1 VNKKVGMYASII
13 TFLAVFAF
21 AIFMFIGILL
31 KNSNIGNYGSYLS
44 SFFIALGFIPM
55 VCSYLSFTSNEN
67 KSIGLIALSFSILYG
82 LFITLVYY
90 TQLTTVHLANLSEE
104 ITGLIDY
111 SKFGLFFNYNL
122 LGYAFIALSTFFVG
136 IKLETKKR
144 EEKILKYLLCIHGI
158 FAISCFILLMIG
170 LFNENMPGGDIIGT
184 IVLEFW
190 CIYFIPICILSYKY
204 FKNK

>member
-1 VNKKVGMYASII
+1 
-13 TFLAVFAF
+13 
-21 AIFMFIGILL
+21 
-31 KNSNIGNYGSYLS
+31 
-44 SFFIALGFIPM
+44 M

-90 TQLTTVHLANLSEE
+90 TQLTTVHLTNLSEE
-104 ITGLIDY
+104 IAGLIDY
-111 SKFGLFFNYNL
+111 SKFGLFFNYDL
-122 LGYAFIALSTFFVG
+122 LGYAFMALSTFFVG
-136 IKLETKKR
+136 IKLETKNR
-144 EEKILKYLLCIHGI
+144 GEKILKYLLCIHGI
-158 FAISCFILLMIG
+158 FAISCFILPMIG
-170 LFNENMPGGDIIGT
+170 IFNENMHGRDIIGT